1 MVSKMTKKI
10 RALAGGSYLKGQLPP
25 GCKNCRK
32 GAVLFFLITGR
43 CSENCFYCSLDSAK
57 RGKNLILANER
68 PITSFSGVMLEV
80 TNMNALGAAITGG
93 DPLLCIDQTIDYVKK
108 MKKEFGK
115 KFHIHLYTSGR
126 YATEENLQKL
136 YKAGLDEIRFHP
148 QNDEQKKA
156 LETALNFSWI
166 VGSEIPIKPKQKKEI
181 IAYLEYLD
189 NLEEVK
195 FCNMNE
201 LEITEANLE
210 ELTKRGFKPKT
221 KDYAAVSGSE
231 KLALEILKKTNLN
244 LTLHYCSALTKDTVQ
259 FRNRLIRTADIV
271 KKPFEEID
279 DGMLVKATLIIPNY
293 IIPDEIIDILIEEYE
308 VDSELLYINSQKNIE
323 TSWYIADVLKEVIF
337 TRFEIPDIIIS
348 YEYPTFG
355 RTRIAQTSLKEIKE

>member
-1 MVSKMTKKI
+1 MVKEMAKKI
-10 RALAGGSYLKGQLPP
+10 RSLAGGSYLIGQLPP

-32 GAVLFFLITGR
+32 GAELFFLITGR
-43 CSENCFYCSLDSAK
+43 CSENCYYCSLDAAK

-80 TNMNALGAAITGG
+80 SNMNALGAAITGG
-93 DPLLCIDQTIDYVKK
+93 DPLLCIDQTIDYVMK

-148 QNDEQKKA
+148 QNEQQKKA
-156 LETALNFSWI
+156 IEIALDFSWI
-166 VGSEIPIKPKQKKEI
+166 VGSEIPVIPKQKKEI
-181 IAYLEYLD
+181 ISYLEYLD
-189 NLEEVK
+189 NLESVK
-195 FCNMNE
+195 FCNLNE
-201 LEITEANLE
+201 LELTEANLE
-210 ELTKRGFKPKT
+210 ELTKKGFKPKNQ
-221 KDYAAVSGSE
+221 DSAAVSGSE
-231 KLALEILKKTNLN
+231 KLALEILKKTDFK
-244 LTLHYCSALTKDTVQ
+244 LTLHYCSSATKDVVQ
-259 FRNRLIRTADIV
+259 FRNRLIRTAKIV
-271 KKPFEEID
+271 RKPYEEID
-279 DGMLVKATLIIPNY
+279 DGLLVKATLKIPNY

-308 VDSELLYINSQKNIE
+308 VDPDLLSINNQNNIE
-323 TSWYIADVLKEVIF
+323 TSWYIADVLKEVLF

-355 RTRIAQTSLKEIKE
+355 RTLIAQTSLKEIEE